1 MILSPSYLDT
11 NLSQLLDEVNSGK
24 IQRFIGTYE
33 KPISRKPCNINIFEI
48 YGGI

>member
-1 MILSPSYLDT
+1 MIISPSSLDT

-24 IQRFIGTYE
+24 TQRFIGTYE